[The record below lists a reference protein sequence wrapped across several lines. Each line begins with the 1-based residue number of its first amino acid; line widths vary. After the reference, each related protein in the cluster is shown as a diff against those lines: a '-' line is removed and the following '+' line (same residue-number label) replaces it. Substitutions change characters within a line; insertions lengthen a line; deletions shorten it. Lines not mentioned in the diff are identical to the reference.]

1 MTSVKDLEEVVGLSV
16 AVGDGEVDGL
26 SEVGLLCA
34 KTYSKEQEREENVE
48 FLHGMYLSRLN
59 FMFVF
64 DFGTTGLR
72 DYEIFLSRSL
82 AVSCQISKLKKRIII
97 V

>member
-1 MTSVKDLEEVVGLSV
+1 M

-48 FLHGMYLSRLN
+48 FLHSVYYSRLN
-59 FMFVF
+59 FNLFI
-64 DFGTTGLR
+64 G
-72 DYEIFLSRSL
+72 YKPS
-82 AVSCQISKLKKRIII
+82 AVSLVARWLIADG
-97 V
+97 

>member
-1 MTSVKDLEEVVGLSV
+1 MSRRKVDEDGLAAIKDLEEIVGLSV

-59 FMFVF
+59 FNFF
-64 DFGTTGLR
+64 IG
-72 DYEIFLSRSL
+72 YKPSAISRQL
-82 AVSCQISKLKKRIII
+82 VSTVADS
-97 V
+97 